1 MKKLVSLAALLAM
14 VLVAA
19 GSAALAQV
27 SQEEPETEPTTELGV
42 LGFITSISGTEVR
55 VEEDPQDPVFGGSG
69 SDKGSFT
76 VTGQT
81 EILRQQGEELIPAA
95 FGDLKVGQLVAATYT
110 GPVLESY
117 PSQGGV
123 GSIVILEEPLA
134 DDDQLLCLLPE
145 GCDTDGDGMPDLVAG
160 EPVPGEGLSTGLEQ
174 YGNAA

>member
-81 EILRQQGEELIPAA
+81 EILRQQGRVDPGRVWGSEGRAA
-95 FGDLKVGQLVAATYT
+95 GGRHVHGAR
-110 GPVLESY
+110 PRVLPLS
-117 PSQGGV
+117 GGRRQHRNPR
-123 GSIVILEEPLA
+123 GAS
-134 DDDQLLCLLPE
+134 CRR
-145 GCDTDGDGMPDLVAG
+145 
-160 EPVPGEGLSTGLEQ
+160 
-174 YGNAA
+174 